1 MWAIIFY
8 DQGHSDYQCLSGYT
22 VRSPWCSPLHPSL
35 GQPLSLETPQGFNL
49 SFLLS
54 SWMNIMVHLWLCP
67 SLKLVANTWDTP
79 WKWTPERA
87 KREETG
93 ACELDSE
100 LEPILGLD
108 WKPKTQLAWK
118 EPVALKVIFAYVTY
132 FLLLHV
138 RKHLLQ
144 NNHRKQ

>member
-1 MWAIIFY
+1 MEI
-8 DQGHSDYQCLSGYT
+8 
-22 VRSPWCSPLHPSL
+22 
-35 GQPLSLETPQGFNL
+35 
-49 SFLLS
+49 
-54 SWMNIMVHLWLCP
+54 
-67 SLKLVANTWDTP
+67 NTWES
-79 WKWTPERA
+79 KEG
-87 KREETG
+87 REG

-100 LEPILGLD
+100 REPISGLD